1 MKRLGAVLG
10 SALFLVLAP
19 GTVALY
25 VPWLMSRW
33 HVAPALLGFTPF
45 RWIGIAL
52 IIAGLPV
59 LLDSF
64 ARFALQGLG
73 TPAPIA
79 PPQHLVL
86 TGGYRYVRNPMYVS
100 VLAMVIGQGLLFG
113 RSAVLEYALV
123 CWIVTHVFVVFY
135 EEPHLRRA
143 FGSEYETYCA
153 HVHRWIPR
161 LRPYSVSAPAG
172 A

>member
-1 MKRLGAVLG
+1 VKRLGAVLG
-10 SALFLVLAP
+10 SALFLVIVP
-19 GTVALY
+19 GTIALY
-25 VPWLMSRW
+25 IPWLMSRW

-45 RWIGIAL
+45 RLIGIAL

-79 PPQHLVL
+79 PPQHLVV
-86 TGGYRYVRNPMYVS
+86 TGSYRYVRNPMYVS
-100 VLAMVIGQGLLFG
+100 VLAIVVGQGLLFG
-113 RSAVLEYALV
+113 RSSVLEWGLV
-123 CWIVTHVFVVFY
+123 CWVLAHLFVVFY
-135 EEPHLRRA
+135 EEPHLRRT
-143 FGSEYETYCA
+143 FGSEYETYRA
-153 HVHRWIPR
+153 AVHRWIPR
-161 LRPYSVSAPAG
+161 LRPYAAPAS

>member
-10 SALFLVLAP
+10 SALFLVIAP
-19 GTVALY
+19 GTLALY
-25 VPWLMSRW
+25 IPWLLSRW
-33 HVAPALLGFTPF
+33 HVAPALLGVTAF

-52 IIAGLPV
+52 IVAGLPV

-79 PPQHLVL
+79 PPKHLVV
-86 TGGYRYVRNPMYVS
+86 TGWYRYVRNPMYVA
-100 VLAMVIGQGLLFG
+100 VAALIVGQGLLFG
-113 RSAVLEYALV
+113 RSSVLEWGLV
-123 CWIVTHVFVVFY
+123 FWVLTHLFVVFY
-135 EEPHLRRA
+135 EEPHLRRT
-143 FGSEYETYCA
+143 FGSEYDTYRA
-153 HVHRWIPR
+153 AVHRWIPR
-161 LRPYSVSAPAG
+161 LRPYAAPAG

>member
-1 MKRLGAVLG
+1 MNRLRAVLG

-25 VPWLMSRW
+25 VPWLMGRW

-45 RWIGIAL
+45 RIVGVAL
-52 IIAGLPV
+52 IVAGLPL

-79 PPQHLVL
+79 PPRHLVV
-86 TGGYRYVRNPMYVS
+86 TGWYRYVRNPMYVG
-100 VLAMVIGQGLLFG
+100 VLSLIIGQGLLFG
-113 RSAVLEYALV
+113 RTSILEWGLVFWVL
-123 CWIVTHVFVVFY
+123 THLFVLFY
-135 EEPHLRRA
+135 EEPHLRRT
-143 FGSEYETYCA
+143 FGSEYEMYCA
-153 HVHRWIPR
+153 AVHRWIPR
-161 LRPYSVSAPAG
+161 VRPYAAPASS
-172 A
+172 